1 MGPIIHLRINF
12 CKKKKKEEEEEE
24 EKEEAAS
31 PVRPAGKDREMIG
44 CPSAHS
50 EGRVTPTGT
59 DPHPTSTFTQHHA
72 GAPTRPGSISWDLDS
87 HRGDAARTL
96 SGGLWR
102 QQGCSR
108 HNHGQRHTHPQVSV
122 ALTAP
127 RQRLGDVSARSP
139 PPCVYQPS
147 SKWEQ
152 GPVSALPP
160 WSHRPP
166 PLGRSKEKF
175 LASSVLPK
183 ESAPASQFRGRGAQS
198 WLGSPAQ
205 TRPKPRLNL
214 PRRRL
219 RWASRDKHT
228 ALVRT
233 PHECLQTTAPPER
246 HTTRLRKFQLV
257 PLATTHSL
265 WT

>member
-12 CKKKKKEEEEEE
+12 CKKKKEEEEE

-183 ESAPASQFRGRGAQS
+183 ESFMVMPPDRTHDGKGKAGGGQGVSSEGLEQSSSHRRDEDKRGQGQKDGDKSCSKAAQV
-198 WLGSPAQ
+198 
-205 TRPKPRLNL
+205 N
-214 PRRRL
+214 L
-219 RWASRDKHT
+219 RWR
-228 ALVRT
+228 RT
-233 PHECLQTTAPPER
+233 T
-246 HTTRLRKFQLV
+246 
-257 PLATTHSL
+257 
-265 WT
+265 

>member
-1 MGPIIHLRINF
+1 M
-12 CKKKKKEEEEEE
+12 
-24 EKEEAAS
+24 
-31 PVRPAGKDREMIG
+31 RPAGKDREMIG

-50 EGRVTPTGT
+50 EGHITPTGT

-72 GAPTRPGSISWDLDS
+72 GAPTRLGSISWDLDS
-87 HRGDAARTL
+87 HRGDAACTI

-108 HNHGQRHTHPQVSV
+108 HNHGQRHAHPQVSV
-122 ALTAP
+122 ALMAP
-127 RQRLGDVSARSP
+127 RQRFGDVSARSP

-166 PLGRSKEKF
+166 SLGRSKEKF

-183 ESAPASQFRGRGAQS
+183 ESFTVMPPDRTHDGKGKAGVGEGFHRRGWSSQAPIGEMRTKEG
-198 WLGSPAQ
+198 
-205 TRPKPRLNL
+205 
-214 PRRRL
+214 
-219 RWASRDKHT
+219 RDKRMGT
-228 ALVRT
+228 KAALR
-233 PHECLQTTAPPER
+233 
-246 HTTRLRKFQLV
+246 QLK
-257 PLATTHSL
+257 
-265 WT
+265 